1 LLKVLMP
8 CACWQP
14 IQTGQDQL
22 VPPSLVDFMV
32 AMVVQ
37 QELVGQV
44 VVEAAVELHRSLQST
59 AQSRLWHQVVV
70 VAVDLD

>member
-1 LLKVLMP
+1 
-8 CACWQP
+8 
-14 IQTGQDQL
+14 
-22 VPPSLVDFMV
+22 
-32 AMVVQ
+32 VVQ